1 MEFYILTQVMFIWG
15 MQEMGIDT
23 DYLLLEEILACQLL
37 SFYTSRKG
45 ALYMLRRMNIN

>member
-23 DYLLLEEILACQLL
+23 DYLLLEDIGVSIIE
-37 SFYTSRKG
+37 F
-45 ALYMLRRMNIN
+45 LYFS